1 METISSEQTKPL
13 KQPPAV
19 MPKGV
24 REYYEVIS
32 YPEMYAGEEQ
42 DNYQSRLNLTEAF
55 NKELVRQGLTL
66 DDLVAAELGIVKPT
80 AASPLL
86 NSLIARI

>member
-1 METISSEQTKPL
+1 MQETKELKKP
-13 KQPPAV
+13 PTS

-32 YPEMYAGEEQ
+32 YPEMYEGEEE
-42 DNYQSRLNLTEAF
+42 DNYQSRKNLTEAF

-80 AASPLL
+80 GASPLL
-86 NSLIARI
+86 NSLIARL